1 MFIKKFAKMGLAF
14 ALLGLGM
21 FVGCSGDN
29 STTAGVYTET
39 NSGKPAEY
47 LCALSQLDTSLVDR
61 SHNTTIDKCIKTD
74 YINDIDSSFDSVVVD
89 SSIVD
94 SSFDSTEVIK
104 SYRICG
110 LSIAETMLFIN
121 VRVRFVDSNG
131 KPVAG
136 ATIYK
141 DDCREYEDD
150 CQYTT
155 DKDGFLYLDSVHYAS
170 YFKTYSGSVEISN
183 TEEKGLPEYQTVR
196 FRARSDDMSLGVM
209 ARFNFANVDAV
220 KIDGELF
227 ADLKEVVLGPLYSV
241 KIDLDTVRNLV
252 HPLTKMDEVKICAFW
267 VDDDAEYYDPL
278 DFYSC
283 QLLTKE
289 EVENESVV
297 IKGLVEGSYNFE
309 VYQLGWRLV
318 NPEPVVVPLSAE

>member
-1 MFIKKFAKMGLAF
+1 MFIKKLTNTCVAVLM
-14 ALLGLGM
+14 LGM
-21 FVGCSGDN
+21 GIFTGCGDDN
-29 STTAGVYTET
+29 ASTAGVYTET

-61 SHNTTIDKCIKTD
+61 SHNGSVSVCHTTKDIENIDP
-74 YINDIDSSFDSVVVD
+74 SLDSVVVD
-89 SSIVD
+89 SS
-94 SSFDSTEVIK
+94 FDSDDEIE
-104 SYRICG
+104 SYVICG
-110 LSIAETMLFIN
+110 MSIAETMLFIN

-136 ATIYK
+136 ATVYK

-155 DKDGFLYLDSVHYAS
+155 DKDGYLYLDSVHYAS

-183 TEEKGLPEYQTVR
+183 TEEKGLPEYETVR
-196 FRARSDDMSLGVM
+196 FRVRSADTSLGVM

-297 IKGLVEGSYNFE
+297 INGLVEGSYNFE

>member
-89 SSIVD
+89 SSIID
-94 SSFDSTEVIK
+94 SSFDSTEVVK

-110 LSIAETMLFIN
+110 LSVDQTMLFIN

-136 ATIYK
+136 ATVYK
-141 DDCREYEDD
+141 DECRDDERDCR
-150 CQYTT
+150 YTT
-155 DKDGFLYLDSVHYAS
+155 DEDGFLYLDSVHYAS
-170 YFKTYSGSVEISN
+170 YFETYSGAEKISSSED
-183 TEEKGLPEYQTVR
+183 TDLPEYKTIR
-196 FRARSDDMSLGVM
+196 FRVRSADTSLGAV
-209 ARFNFANVDAV
+209 ARFNLANVDAV
-220 KIDGELF
+220 KIDEELF

-241 KIDLDTVRNLV
+241 KIDLDTVRDLP
-252 HPLTKMDEVKICAFW
+252 HPLTKMDEVKICAVF
-267 VDDDAEYYDPL
+267 VDDEAEYYDPY

-283 QLLTKE
+283 QLLTEE
-289 EVENESVV
+289 EVKSESVV
-297 IKGLVEGSYNFE
+297 INGLVEGSYNFE
-309 VYQLGWRLV
+309 VNQLGWRSV
-318 NPEPVVVPLSAE
+318 NSEPVVVPLSAE

>member
-1 MFIKKFAKMGLAF
+1 MFVKKFTKMGLAF

-61 SHNTTIDKCIKTD
+61 SHNGSVSVCHTTK
-74 YINDIDSSFDSVVVD
+74 DIATIAPSLD
-89 SSIVD
+89 SSIID

-110 LSIAETMLFIN
+110 LSVAQTMLFIN

-136 ATIYK
+136 ATVYK
-141 DDCREYEDD
+141 DECWDDERDCR
-150 CQYTT
+150 YTT
-155 DKDGFLYLDSVHYAS
+155 DEDGFLYLDSVHYAS
-170 YFKTYSGSVEISN
+170 YFETYSGA
-183 TEEKGLPEYQTVR
+183 EEVSSSEDTDLPKYKTVQ
-196 FRARSDDMSLGVM
+196 FRVRSADTSLGVV

-220 KIDGELF
+220 KIDEELF

-241 KIDLDTVRNLV
+241 KVNLDTVRNLP
-252 HPLTKMDEVKICAFW
+252 HPLTKMDEVKICALL
-267 VDDDAEYYDPL
+267 VGDEAEFYDPY

-283 QLLTKE
+283 QLLTEE
-289 EVENESVV
+289 EVKSESVV

-309 VYQLGWRLV
+309 VYQLGWRSV
-318 NPEPVVVPLSAE
+318 NSEPVVVPLSAE

>member
-1 MFIKKFAKMGLAF
+1 MFIKKLTKTCAAVLMLGMGLF
-14 ALLGLGM
+14 T
-21 FVGCSGDN
+21 GCGDDN
-29 STTAGVYTET
+29 TSTAGVYTET

-47 LCALSQLDTSLVDR
+47 LCALSQLDTSLVKR
-61 SHNTTIDKCIKTD
+61 SHNGSVSVCHTTK
-74 YINDIDSSFDSVVVD
+74 DIATIASSLDSVVVD
-89 SSIVD
+89 SS
-94 SSFDSTEVIK
+94 FDSDDEIE
-104 SYRICG
+104 SYVICG
-110 LSIAETMLFIN
+110 MSIAQTMLFIN

-136 ATIYK
+136 ATVYK

-155 DKDGFLYLDSVHYAS
+155 DKDGYLYLDSVHYAS
-170 YFKTYSGSVEISN
+170 YFKTYSGA
-183 TEEKGLPEYQTVR
+183 EEVSSSEDTDLPKYKTVR
-196 FRARSDDMSLGVM
+196 FRIRSADTSLGVV

-220 KIDGELF
+220 KIDEELF

-252 HPLTKMDEVKICAFW
+252 HPLTKMDEVKICALL
-267 VDDDAEYYDPL
+267 VDDEAEFYDPY

-283 QLLTKE
+283 QLLTEE
-289 EVENESVV
+289 EVKSESVV

-309 VYQLGWRLV
+309 VYQLGWRSV
-318 NPEPVVVPLSAE
+318 NSEPVVVPLSAE

>member
-1 MFIKKFAKMGLAF
+1 MFVKKFTKMGLAF

-61 SHNTTIDKCIKTD
+61 SHNGSVSVCHTTKDIATIAPSLDSAV
-74 YINDIDSSFDSVVVD
+74 IDSSFDSND
-89 SSIVD
+89 DI
-94 SSFDSTEVIK
+94 E
-104 SYRICG
+104 SYEICG
-110 LSIAETMLFIN
+110 MTVAQTMLFIN

-131 KPVAG
+131 KPVVG
-136 ATIYK
+136 ATVYK
-141 DDCREYEDD
+141 DECRDDERDCR
-150 CQYTT
+150 YTT
-155 DKDGFLYLDSVHYAS
+155 DEDGFLYLDSVHYAS
-170 YFKTYSGSVEISN
+170 YFETYSGA
-183 TEEKGLPEYQTVR
+183 EEVSSSEDTDLPKYKTVQ
-196 FRARSDDMSLGVM
+196 FRVRSADTSLGVV

-220 KIDGELF
+220 KIDEELF

-241 KIDLDTVRNLV
+241 KVNLDTVRNLP
-252 HPLTKMDEVKICAFW
+252 HPLTKMDEVKICALL
-267 VDDDAEYYDPL
+267 VGDEAEFYDPY

-283 QLLTKE
+283 QLLTEE
-289 EVENESVV
+289 EVKSESVV

-309 VYQLGWRLV
+309 VYQLGWRSV
-318 NPEPVVVPLSAE
+318 NSEPVVVPLSAE

>member
-1 MFIKKFAKMGLAF
+1 MFIKKLTNTCVVVV
-14 ALLGLGM
+14 LLGMGM
-21 FVGCSGDN
+21 FTGCGDDN
-29 STTAGVYTET
+29 ASTAGVYTET

-61 SHNTTIDKCIKTD
+61 SHNGSVSVCHTTKDIENIDP
-74 YINDIDSSFDSVVVD
+74 SLDSVVVD
-89 SSIVD
+89 SS
-94 SSFDSTEVIK
+94 FDSDDEIE
-104 SYRICG
+104 SYVICG
-110 LSIAETMLFIN
+110 MSIAETMLFIN

-136 ATIYK
+136 ATVYK
-141 DDCREYEDD
+141 DECWDDERDCR
-150 CQYTT
+150 YTT
-155 DKDGFLYLDSVHYAS
+155 DEDGFLYLDSVHYAS
-170 YFKTYSGSVEISN
+170 YFETYSGAEKISSSED
-183 TEEKGLPEYQTVR
+183 TDLPEYETVR
-196 FRARSDDMSLGVM
+196 FRVRSADTSLGVM

-297 IKGLVEGSYNFE
+297 INGLVEGSYNFE

>member
-1 MFIKKFAKMGLAF
+1 MFIKKLTNTCVAVLM
-14 ALLGLGM
+14 LGM
-21 FVGCSGDN
+21 GIFTGCSGDN

-47 LCALSQLDTSLVDR
+47 LCALSQLDTSLVKR
-61 SHNTTIDKCIKTD
+61 SHNGSVSVCHTTK
-74 YINDIDSSFDSVVVD
+74 DIATIASSLDSVVVD
-89 SSIVD
+89 SS
-94 SSFDSTEVIK
+94 FDSDDEIE
-104 SYRICG
+104 SYVICG
-110 LSIAETMLFIN
+110 MSIAQTMLFIN

-136 ATIYK
+136 AAVYK
-141 DDCREYEDD
+141 DECWDDERD

-183 TEEKGLPEYQTVR
+183 TEEKGLPEYETVR
-196 FRARSDDMSLGVM
+196 FRVRSADTSLGVM

-297 IKGLVEGSYNFE
+297 INGLVEGSYNFE

>member
-61 SHNTTIDKCIKTD
+61 SHDTTITKCEKTD
-74 YINDIDSSFDSVVVD
+74 YINVIDSSFDSVV
-89 SSIVD
+89 VD

-104 SYRICG
+104 SYTICG
-110 LSIAETMLFIN
+110 LSVGQTMLFIN

-136 ATIYK
+136 ATVYK
-141 DDCREYEDD
+141 DECRDDESDCRYA
-150 CQYTT
+150 T
-155 DKDGFLYLDSVHYAS
+155 DEDGFLYLDSVHYAS
-170 YFKTYSGSVEISN
+170 YFETYSGAEKISSSAE
-183 TEEKGLPEYQTVR
+183 TDLPEYKTIR
-196 FRARSDDMSLGVM
+196 FRVRSADTSLGVV
-209 ARFNFANVDAV
+209 AWFNFANVDAV
-220 KIDGELF
+220 KIDEELF

-241 KIDLDTVRNLV
+241 KVNLDTVRDLP
-252 HPLTKMDEVKICAFW
+252 HPLTKMDEVKICAVF
-267 VDDDAEYYDPL
+267 VDDEAEYYDPY

-283 QLLTKE
+283 QLLTEE
-289 EVENESVV
+289 EVKSESVV

-309 VYQLGWRLV
+309 VNQLGWRSV
-318 NPEPVVVPLSAE
+318 NSEPVVVPLSAE